1 MTLFDRLSP
10 EKERMLCE
18 GSKLLN
24 KWLHNILESGLNA
37 QHGHVGQLQ
46 GLAVRMVDYGMQGI
60 ARKLRLL
67 PEKLEDS
74 AHQIEE
80 LAMVLGELSLF
91 CRRVDEAGKYNP
103 MEREDLLTFA
113 GIPYQKKNIPNERS
127 LEDRWCSI
135 GFAIEQEERLT
146 IYKHWFY
153 GLKSKTCIFWLEY
166 LFGNGNRPT
175 RYFIG
180 KIYPDLVLFYPSNA
194 PVRVAGVQTKES
206 HTSMG
211 TGLQTMSLSEA
222 VDHFC
227 KLLTLNPFLRSYAY
241 VLKPL
246 KMVFNGDAWC
256 LWDGKTE
263 LFPVQNGPEDLP
275 ALLSLCDL
283 QNCQFVVECSGR
295 YFYVMSIVVDGQLM
309 SIQQF
314 RNSVPDMENES
325 V

>member
-1 MTLFDRLSP
+1 
-10 EKERMLCE
+10 MLRE
-18 GSKLLN
+18 GSNLLN
-24 KWLHNILESGLNA
+24 KWLLDILESGLNS
-37 QHGHVGQLQ
+37 QQGHVGQWQ

-60 ARKLRLL
+60 ARKLRSL
-67 PEKLEDS
+67 PGKLEDS

-80 LAMVLGELSLF
+80 LALVLGELSLF
-91 CRRVDEAGKYNP
+91 CRRMEDAGKYDP

-135 GFAIEQEERLT
+135 GFTAEQEERLT

-153 GLKSKTCIFWLEY
+153 GLQSKTCIVWLEY

-175 RYFIG
+175 RYYIG
-180 KIYPDLVLFYPSNA
+180 KIYPDKVMFYPSNA
-194 PVRVAGVQTKES
+194 PVRVAGVQSKES
-206 HTSMG
+206 HTLTG
-211 TGLQTMSLSEA
+211 TALQTMSLSEA

-241 VLKPL
+241 VLEPV
-246 KMVFNGDAWC
+246 KMVLNGEAWC

-263 LFPVQNGPEDLP
+263 LFPVQNGPDDLP
-275 ALLSLCDL
+275 VLLSLCDL

-314 RNSVPDMENES
+314 RTSQSDTEDQAV
-325 V
+325 